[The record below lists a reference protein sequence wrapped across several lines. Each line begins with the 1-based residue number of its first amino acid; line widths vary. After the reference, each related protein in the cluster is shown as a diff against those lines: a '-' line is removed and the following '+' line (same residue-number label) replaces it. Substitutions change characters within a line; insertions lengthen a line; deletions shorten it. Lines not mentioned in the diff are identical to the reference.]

1 MTRCLDIQTWFDAT
15 LVYRFNKCNWEV
27 TIHRPNVSTLLS
39 GGIIRGGLNVATSG
53 CFICSLISCPFFW
66 LGVNRRQVVSRYHHD
81 LPGFQTKALVT
92 SISSDN
98 FRIIPPNCTI
108 SKACVL
114 RQSWIFFFA
123 KEDGFL
129 MLLQTYTKLTFG
141 LSDVLVI
148 TVMARN
154 RINSV
159 CWLFFRDRILRFG
172 RNMS

>member
-1 MTRCLDIQTWFDAT
+1 M
-15 LVYRFNKCNWEV
+15 
-27 TIHRPNVSTLLS
+27 
-39 GGIIRGGLNVATSG
+39 
-53 CFICSLISCPFFW
+53 
-66 LGVNRRQVVSRYHHD
+66 
-81 LPGFQTKALVT
+81 PGFQTKALVK

-98 FRIIPPNCTI
+98 FRIIPPNCTV

-114 RQSWIFFFA
+114 RQSLIFFFA
-123 KEDGFL
+123 KGDGFL

-154 RINSV
+154 RINSI
-159 CWLFFRDRILRFG
+159 CSLFFRDRILRFG